1 MQMSHF
7 WRGLALSFATLV
19 LAACAHAPA
28 PTSAQAH
35 PVTIL
40 VSIDGFRAD
49 YIDRGVTPVLSGL
62 AAQGARA
69 AMRPSFPSKTFP
81 NHYTL
86 VTGLR
91 PDHHGIV
98 ENNMEDPAIPGVTF
112 KMSDRRAVVDRRW
125 WDEGEPVWVTAERA
139 GIRTAPMYWPGS
151 EAPIHGVRPS
161 LWLAFDP
168 AKPAAARADQILAW
182 LDLPAESRPQFLTLY
197 FDDVDTAG
205 HFFGPSSPEV
215 NAAANRVDTALGRL
229 VDGLKARGLKANLVV
244 VADHGMAQLSPDRR
258 MAIEDFIPPGSARV
272 LSGGAFMT
280 LYPAAGREREVERR
294 LLAPH
299 DHLTCWKKGHF
310 PARFHY
316 GFNARVAPIFCLPQT
331 GWTIASR
338 DFKPAHPELGTHGF
352 DPYSPEMAAV
362 FVASGPA
369 FKPGVKLR
377 TFDNV
382 DVYPLLARL
391 IGVKPRPN
399 DGDLGPVRG
408 ALAR

>member
-1 MQMSHF
+1 MTPSRI
-7 WRGLALSFATLV
+7 WRGLTLAIMALV
-19 LAACAHAPA
+19 LAACAHTPA
-28 PTSAQAH
+28 PTAAR
-35 PVTIL
+35 PLTIL

-49 YIDRGVTPVLSGL
+49 YLDRGVTPVLSGL

-98 ENNMEDPAIPGVTF
+98 ENNMEDPAIPGVVF
-112 KMSDRRAVVDRRW
+112 RMSDRQAVVDRRW
-125 WDEGEPVWVTAERA
+125 WDEGEPIWVTAERA
-139 GIRTAPMYWPGS
+139 GVRTAPMFWPGS

-161 LWLAFDP
+161 YWLRFDP
-168 AKPAAARADQILAW
+168 TQPAAARADQVLAW
-182 LDLPAESRPQFLTLY
+182 LDLPAAVRPRFVTLY
-197 FDDVDTAG
+197 FDDVDTFG
-205 HFFGPSSPEV
+205 HQFGPDSPEV
-215 NAAANRVDTALGRL
+215 NAAAGRVDAALGRL
-229 VDGLKARGLKANLVV
+229 VDGLKARGIAANLVV
-244 VADHGMAQLSPDRR
+244 VADHGMAKLSPDRR
-258 MAIEDFIPPGSARV
+258 LVIDDLVPASAIRV

-280 LYPAAGREREVERR
+280 LYPVAGHEQEVERR
-294 LLAPH
+294 LVGRH

-310 PARFHY
+310 PARYHY
-316 GFNARVAPIFCLPQT
+316 GTNPRVAAIFCLPDT
-331 GWTIASR
+331 GWTINNR
-338 DFKPAHPELGTHGF
+338 GYKPGWPELGTHGF

-369 FKPGVKLR
+369 FRPGVRLP

-391 IGVKPRPN
+391 VGVTPQRN
-399 DGDLGPVRG
+399 DGELRPLRA